1 MVFAAEPKFFEM
13 KLNLVDSIARIE
25 EGQKSI
31 ITEMRERFKSIDQ
44 RFELMQKEM
53 NQRFEGMQ
61 REMNQRFEAID
72 KRFEAIDKRF
82 EGLQREMNQR
92 FKSMQREMN
101 QRFLA
106 LEKRIDTLDNYF
118 LALLAAIVALMG
130 YIIWDRKTAFENIY
144 KKIEALMKNHIEQYH
159 DSPEAIPQMHQKNSS
174 IGSVLPNDQSSSID
188 HPERQEQ
195 LIPPNIQEQLDQVIA
210 FINQFPEM
218 RQKLKVAS

>member
-1 MVFAAEPKFFEM
+1 
-13 KLNLVDSIARIE
+13 
-25 EGQKSI
+25 
-31 ITEMRERFKSIDQ
+31 
-44 RFELMQKEM
+44 M

-174 IGSVLPNDQSSSID
+174 IGSVLPNDQSSPID